1 MTANILRTGPFT
13 LTVQLVRGICS
24 WYSGLLVQSK
34 PGTPSS
40 RPKSRPLRESPD
52 LVRIY
57 VSCLP
62 KPKHPGASQVGP
74 STKYLSYRH
83 IHGRLTQP
91 SSSPRAACWS
101 IKRQTSSSQPPTPFF
116 FFVPFFSFS
125 SVFAKC
131 SSLCNCISA
140 KVFRSSGNKGKFPS
154 LVELGRKQRKIQR

>member
-1 MTANILRTGPFT
+1 TYCTTCAGYLFVVFWAISAKQTGHSVQPTKISTA
-13 LTVQLVRGICS
+13 
-24 WYSGLLVQSK
+24 
-34 PGTPSS
+34 S
-40 RPKSRPLRESPD
+40 RVARPRPYLRE
-52 LVRIY
+52 
-57 VSCLP
+57 LP
-62 KPKHPGASQVGP
+62 TQPKHPGASQVGP

-91 SSSPRAACWS
+91 SSSPLAACWS

-140 KVFRSSGNKGKFPS
+140 KVFRSSGNKG
-154 LVELGRKQRKIQR
+154 